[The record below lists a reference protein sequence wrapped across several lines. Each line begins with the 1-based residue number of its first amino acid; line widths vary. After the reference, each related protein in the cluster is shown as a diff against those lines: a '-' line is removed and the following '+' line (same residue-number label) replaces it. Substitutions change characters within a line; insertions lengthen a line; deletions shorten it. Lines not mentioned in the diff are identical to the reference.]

1 MKYFVNRNKK
11 LSESIKKL
19 EELEIRNKDLI
30 SNANLIL
37 SIAEEKERK
46 LIEKELELRSEFNLK
61 EQNLKSKERGLERIF
76 QEKSMAFPW
85 LSEAIAEYYRYI
97 DFELAEYL
105 DTKSHPAY
113 KKAELIREI
122 AINNKILRKQLKI
135 TKNFVAYYENLF
147 PWISEY
153 VGENLDDLITAIKN
167 EKDDE
172 GYDPVLKFML
182 KSEYDSLPESERNQ
196 KALDRYVA
204 SRKKP
209 WEIGRDYERYIG
221 YLYEQKG
228 YKVMYQGI
236 EKGLEDLGRDLI
248 CTKNE
253 KRLVIQCKYWASHK
267 TIHEKHINQL
277 FGTAVKYYLDLK
289 SSSNNSQLLNLFPDS
304 ILKGEIGAIFITSTK
319 LSDTA
324 KSFAEVLG
332 IEVIEEKALEKYPI
346 IKCNISNDGS
356 KIYHLPFDQMYD
368 KTLIKNKDEFYAFT
382 VNEAEA
388 KGFRRA
394 FRWSGLDSYS

>member
-1 MKYFVNRNKK
+1 MKYFINRNKK
-11 LSESIKKL
+11 LSDNIKKL
-19 EELEIRNKDLI
+19 EELELKNKELI

-37 SIAEEKERK
+37 SIAEEKEKK
-46 LIEKELELRSEFNLK
+46 LIEKELELRSEINLK

-122 AINNKILRKQLKI
+122 ALNNKQLRQQLKI
-135 TKNFVAYYENLF
+135 TTNFVAYYENLF
-147 PWISEY
+147 PWLSEY
-153 VGENLDDLITAIKN
+153 VGENLDDLIAAIKN

-172 GYDPVLKFML
+172 EYDPVLKFMP
-182 KSEYDSLPESERNQ
+182 KSEYDSLSESERNQ
-196 KALDRYVA
+196 KALDRYMA

-221 YLYEQKG
+221 YIYEQKG
-228 YKVMYQGI
+228 YKVEYQGI

-248 CTKNE
+248 CTNNE
-253 KRLVIQCKYWASHK
+253 KILVIQCKYWASHK

-277 FGTAVKYYLDLK
+277 FGTAVKYFLDYK
-289 SSSNNSQLLNLFPDS
+289 SSSKNNQILNLFPDS
-304 ILKGEIGAIFITSTK
+304 ILKGEIRAIFITSTK
-319 LSDTA
+319 LSNTA

-368 KTLIKNKDEFYAFT
+368 KTLIKNKNEFYAFS
-382 VNEAEA
+382 VNEAEE

-394 FRWSGLDSYS
+394 FRWSGQNN

>member
-11 LSESIKKL
+11 LSDNIKKL
-19 EELEIRNKDLI
+19 EDLEIRNKELI

-61 EQNLKSKERGLERIF
+61 EENLKSKERGLEKIF

-122 AINNKILRKQLKI
+122 AIKNKILRKQLKI

-153 VGENLDDLITAIKN
+153 VGENLDELIAAIKN

-172 GYDPVLKFML
+172 EYDPVLKFMP

-204 SRKKP
+204 SRKRP

-228 YKVMYQGI
+228 YKVQYQGI

-248 CTKNE
+248 CTNNE
-253 KRLVIQCKYWASHK
+253 KALVIQCKYWASHK

-277 FGTAVKYYLDLK
+277 FGTAVKYYLDFK
-289 SSSNNSQLLNLFPDS
+289 SSSKNTQILNLFPDS
-304 ILKGEIGAIFITSTK
+304 ILKGEIRAIFITSTK
-319 LSDTA
+319 LSITA

-346 IKCNISNDGS
+346 IKCNISHDGN

-368 KTLIKNKDEFYAFT
+368 KTLIKNKNEFYAFT

>member
-11 LSESIKKL
+11 LSDNIKKL
-19 EELEIRNKDLI
+19 EELEIRNKELI

-61 EQNLKSKERGLERIF
+61 EQNLKSKERGLERIL

-113 KKAELIREI
+113 KKAEQIREI

-172 GYDPVLKFML
+172 EYDPVLKFIP
-182 KSEYDSLPESERNQ
+182 KSEYDSLPESDRNQ
-196 KALDRYVA
+196 KALDRYIA

-221 YLYEQKG
+221 YIYEQKG
-228 YKVMYQGI
+228 YEVEYQGI

-253 KRLVIQCKYWASHK
+253 KILVIQCKYWASHK
-267 TIHEKHINQL
+267 IIHEKHINQL
-277 FGTAVKYYLDLK
+277 FGTAVKYYLDFK
-289 SSSNNSQLLNLFPDS
+289 SSNKNSQILNLFPDS

-356 KIYHLPFDQMYD
+356 RIYHLPFDQMYD
-368 KTLIKNKDEFYAFT
+368 KTLIKNKNEFYAFT
-382 VNEAEA
+382 VKEAES

-394 FRWSGLDSYS
+394 YKWSGN

>member
-11 LSESIKKL
+11 LSDNIKKL
-19 EELEIRNKDLI
+19 EELEIRNKELI

-46 LIEKELELRSEFNLK
+46 LIEKELELRSEFNSK
-61 EQNLKSKERGLERIF
+61 EHQLKSKELGLERIF
-76 QEKSMAFPW
+76 QEKSIAFPW

-113 KKAELIREI
+113 KKAELVREI
-122 AINNKILRKQLKI
+122 AIHNKILRKQLKI

-153 VGENLDDLITAIKN
+153 VGENLDDLIAAIKN
-167 EKDDE
+167 EKDVE
-172 GYDPVLKFML
+172 EYDPVLKFIP
-182 KSEYDSLPESERNQ
+182 KSEYDSLSESERNQ

-204 SRKKP
+204 SRKRP

-228 YKVMYQGI
+228 YKVQYQGI

-248 CTKNE
+248 CTNNE
-253 KRLVIQCKYWASHK
+253 KALVIQCKYWASHK

-277 FGTAVKYYLDLK
+277 FGTAVKYYLDFK
-289 SSSNNSQLLNLFPDS
+289 SSSKNTQILNLFPDS
-304 ILKGEIGAIFITSTK
+304 ILKGEIRAIFITSTK
-319 LSDTA
+319 LSITA

-346 IKCNISNDGS
+346 IKCNISHDGN

-368 KTLIKNKDEFYAFT
+368 KTLIKNKNEFYAFT